1 METKSPIREP
11 SLPQPGDSS
20 QTIMEDRWFDRVMLP
35 FLVTSLL
42 GVLAVMEW
50 LDLAFKHSPW
60 IWTVFFVASAFFTA
74 SRYRSM
80 QIELRQR
87 HQGIQGERVVGQLLE
102 NMRSLGCKIYHDI
115 SEEKYNIDHVIIGP
129 HGVFSI
135 ETKAPSMPSKGRPTV
150 DFDGETV
157 TVDGY
162 KPDRDPVDQAKAAA
176 HRVREILRQMT
187 GQETRVTPVLLYV
200 NWFVEPSTRDDSII
214 VMNQIYFYKTFDRLQ
229 DRNSLS
235 ATQVDFLAAGLE
247 RYLRQKKK

>member
-1 METKSPIREP
+1 M
-11 SLPQPGDSS
+11 D
-20 QTIMEDRWFDRVMLP
+20 DRWVDRVMLP
-35 FLVTSLL
+35 LLVTSLL

-60 IWTVFFVASAFFTA
+60 IWTVLFVASAFFTA

-80 QIELRQR
+80 TIELRQR
-87 HQGIQGERVVGQLLE
+87 HQGIQGERIVGQLLE
-102 NMRSLGCKIYHDI
+102 NMRSLGCRIYHDI

-135 ETKAPSMPSKGRPTV
+135 ETKTPSMPSKGRPTV

-176 HRVREILRQMT
+176 YRVREILRQMT
-187 GQETRVTPVLLYV
+187 GEETHVTPVLLYV
-200 NWFVEPSTRDDSII
+200 NWFVEPSTRDDSIV

-229 DRNSLS
+229 DRNTLS

-247 RYLRQKKK
+247 RYLREKKK